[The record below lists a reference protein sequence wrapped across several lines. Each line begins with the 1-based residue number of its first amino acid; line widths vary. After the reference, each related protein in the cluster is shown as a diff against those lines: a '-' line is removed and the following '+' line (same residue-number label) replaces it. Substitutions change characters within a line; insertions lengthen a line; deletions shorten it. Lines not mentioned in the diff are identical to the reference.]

1 MPSDDRTARAFEAV
15 ASRAAQFRAALT
27 AAHAEM
33 HAYAAEHRAPG
44 RDHGEATALG
54 AFASG
59 RIDATRL
66 GAVLTD
72 PHALGPE
79 SESRIAQC
87 AAVLEE
93 LLERDSGL
101 FTHSVAIGE
110 PLRSTVDR
118 AYAEIGRAFGA
129 IRAFGAVK
137 TGSYQSAKHA
147 SLLAALPFPRWSRR
161 ERDMAPPLVIELEG
175 ADVRAEQLAEY
186 LDGEAKIVLVVT
198 GEASPAPLVRLV
210 APYTL
215 VMQVDDVAALAPL
228 AGFAGPA
235 IAAVVPKTSALF
247 VHDPRLGAPL
257 DERLAIT
264 RIPAQPPGRTLG
276 WRSARQQAEEL
287 AQLATLSEVTAAA
300 RDVSVVVVPPLPEGA
315 AAVDGTRAV
324 DAVAS
329 WLLAQAGLT
338 GGVK

>member
-27 AAHAEM
+27 AARAEM
-33 HAYAAEHRAPG
+33 HAYADEHRAPG

-79 SESRIAQC
+79 AETRIAQC
-87 AAVLEE
+87 AAVLDE
-93 LLERDSGL
+93 LLARESGL
-101 FTHSVAIGE
+101 FTHSVAVGD
-110 PLRSTVDR
+110 PLRATVDR

-129 IRAFGAVK
+129 IRVFGAVK
-137 TGSYQSAKHA
+137 TGAYQAAKHA
-147 SLLAALPFPRWSRR
+147 SLLAALPFSRWSRR
-161 ERDMAPPLVIELEG
+161 ERDVAPPLVIEIEG
-175 ADVRAEQLAEY
+175 ADVRAEQLTEY
-186 LDGEAKIVLVVT
+186 LDGEAKLVLVVT
-198 GEASPAPLVRLV
+198 GESSPVPLVRLI
-210 APYTL
+210 APFTL

-228 AGFAGPA
+228 ADYAGPA

-247 VHDPRLGAPL
+247 VHDPRLGARL
-257 DERLAIT
+257 EDRLAIT
-264 RIPAQPPGRTLG
+264 RTPSQPPGRSLG

-287 AQLATLSEVTAAA
+287 VQLTALGEVTAAA

-315 AAVDGTRAV
+315 TGVDGTRAV